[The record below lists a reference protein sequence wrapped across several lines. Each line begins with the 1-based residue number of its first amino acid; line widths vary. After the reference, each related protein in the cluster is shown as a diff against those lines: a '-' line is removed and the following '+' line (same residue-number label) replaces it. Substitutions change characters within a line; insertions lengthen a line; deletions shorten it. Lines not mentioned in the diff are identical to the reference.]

1 MSSTELCKR
10 QEQVA
15 WMSSLDHVFD
25 THDIDGLD
33 YYLKELEEDENYCA
47 CAGVKKAIDLIKLLK
62 VIVRAEIK
70 DNKDIQ
76 EREP

>member
-1 MSSTELCKR
+1 MSATELCR
-10 QEQVA
+10 EQEQVA
-15 WMSSLDHVFD
+15 WLSSFHHVFD

-33 YYLKELEEDENYCA
+33 YYLKDLEAEENYCA

-70 DNKDIQ
+70 
-76 EREP
+76 ESPSL

>member
-1 MSSTELCKR
+1 MLDTELCR
-10 QEQVA
+10 EQEQVA
-15 WMSSLDHVFD
+15 WLSSFHHVFD

-33 YYLKELEEDENYCA
+33 YYLKDLEEEENYCA

-70 DNKDIQ
+70 
-76 EREP
+76 ESPSL

>member
-1 MSSTELCKR
+1 MSDTEHCKK

-15 WMSSLDHVFD
+15 WISSLDHVFD
-25 THDIDGLD
+25 THDIDGLNH
-33 YYLKELEEDENYCA
+33 YLKDLEAEENYCA

-70 DNKDIQ
+70 
-76 EREP
+76 ES